1 MHMGEFKQEIL
12 RINNKVNMEVF
23 NQGLLSQRVDIFR
36 DKVLIT
42 AKNRRV
48 SVLSIS
54 HTMDKNTTEI
64 MDRVLIVRFKELF
77 CAEVEEELGLKVL
90 SHLKDYDPELEI
102 SVSVSIFEKPI
113 EELLPD
119 LKVLK

>member
-1 MHMGEFKQEIL
+1 MQMGEFKQEIL
-12 RINNKVNMEVF
+12 RINNIVNMEVF

>member
-1 MHMGEFKQEIL
+1 MQMGEFKQEIL

-77 CAEVEEELGLKVL
+77 CAAVEEELGLKVL

-102 SVSVSIFEKPI
+102 SVSVSIFERPI

>member
-1 MHMGEFKQEIL
+1 MQMGEFKQEIL

-119 LKVLK
+119 IKVLK

>member
-1 MHMGEFKQEIL
+1 MQMGEFKQEIL

-90 SHLKDYDPELEI
+90 SHLKYYDPELEI

>member
-1 MHMGEFKQEIL
+1 MQMGEFKQEIL

-54 HTMDKNTTEI
+54 HTMYKNTTEI

>member
-1 MHMGEFKQEIL
+1 MKMGEFKQEIL

-77 CAEVEEELGLKVL
+77 CAAVEEELGLKVL

>member
-1 MHMGEFKQEIL
+1 MQMGEFKQEIL

-77 CAEVEEELGLKVL
+77 CTEVEEELGLKVL

>member
-1 MHMGEFKQEIL
+1 MQMGEFKQEIL

>member
-1 MHMGEFKQEIL
+1 MQMGEFKQEIL

-54 HTMDKNTTEI
+54 HTMDKNNTEI

>member
-1 MHMGEFKQEIL
+1 MQMGEFKQEIL

-77 CAEVEEELGLKVL
+77 CAAVEEELGLKVL